1 MHTVLSFTSQLPAC
15 LAGISSGQTGPQP
28 TKAASDWSGS
38 TAFFCGVS
46 LTTEKLTLS
55 SRSGCSRLVPVQRGG
70 GLAETHVCGL
80 VTLLCFLV
88 RDEHCHWA
96 SFIIIIPI
104 ISFLVKPFTA
114 TQWGGSYVVLF
125 WSDLRAAWKL
135 VQVRQSAPHDPIQNT
150 PPSSSSQVAAALQ
163 KNPKSSVSFFPMRC
177 SSGSKNKSYDYKR
190 LLVAWYEFSCS
201 GRWIKKRGTV
211 CFLKGHQSW
220 MNGWCVSLCYRRSTT
235 PEPLSCLCKANSW
248 KIYVDSPSTPEVQVT
263 EQHCLRVIPAI
274 KTAYDELTR
283 RQTCLH
289 VCLSGAVPTLIIPN
303 RLKTCLSV
311 ARCIGYVKKIKNK
324 AWMPCLIV
332 LAILSQL
339 VWYVAS
345 YCYLTYLSFIWG
357 WGG

>member
-201 GRWIKKRGTV
+201 GRWIKKG
-211 CFLKGHQSW
+211 GQSASSKVINHEW
-220 MNGWCVSLCYRRSTT
+220 MADVSRSATGGQQL
-235 PEPLSCLCKANSW
+235 P
-248 KIYVDSPSTPEVQVT
+248 SPSVVFVKLIPGRYMLIHRAHLKSRWQNSIV
-263 EQHCLRVIPAI
+263 CGWYLR
-274 KTAYDELTR
+274 
-283 RQTCLH
+283 
-289 VCLSGAVPTLIIPN
+289 
-303 RLKTCLSV
+303 
-311 ARCIGYVKKIKNK
+311 
-324 AWMPCLIV
+324 
-332 LAILSQL
+332 
-339 VWYVAS
+339 
-345 YCYLTYLSFIWG
+345 
-357 WGG
+357 